1 MIAIN
6 TSTLTVEKPTLAG
19 PAGSLEALFEVPAGA
34 SSAGV
39 AVVCH
44 PHPLY
49 GGNMNNKVVYT
60 LARAFNEIGI
70 GALRFNYR
78 GVGTSTGTFDHGEGE
93 TEDAL
98 AALDWAS
105 ARVPGVP
112 LFLAGFSFGGAVA
125 IRAATRRDVQRVVSV
140 APAVERIAASE
151 PLPRCPWLLIHG
163 TEDELIDAAAT
174 QRWVAALPHPPQLVM
189 LEGVTHFFH
198 GQLTRLKDVV
208 VRWLQE

>member
-1 MIAIN
+1 
-6 TSTLTVEKPTLAG
+6 
-19 PAGSLEALFEVPAGA
+19 
-34 SSAGV
+34 
-39 AVVCH
+39 VCH

-60 LARAFNEIGI
+60 LARAFNEVGM

-78 GVGTSTGTFDHGEGE
+78 GVGSSTGTYDHGMGE

-105 ARVPGVP
+105 MRMPGAR
-112 LFLAGFSFGGAVA
+112 LFVAGFSFGGAVA
-125 IRAATRRDVQRVVSV
+125 IRAATRREVQRVVSV
-140 APAVERIAASE
+140 APAVERISAGEA
-151 PLPRCPWLLIHG
+151 LPGCPWLLIHG
-163 TEDELIDAAAT
+163 TADELIDAAAT

-198 GQLTRLKDVV
+198 GHLTRLKDVV